1 MLYGDWIGRWGSS
14 FPKKEALVDLVGN
27 HRYTYGELA
36 DEIHKMAN
44 FLRNECGVIK
54 GDRVAILALNRVEY
68 IKLFFGA
75 SRLGAILVP
84 LNIRLAPNEFVYYLE
99 DAKPKAFFF
108 DKNYLAIID
117 DLKSKVKIPHYICI
131 DDDKTVGKSLPAAWS
146 GLSTQRPPEVDIK
159 PTDPQ
164 MIIYTSGTTGLA
176 KGALLSHG
184 MITWNS
190 IITNIGWDLN
200 ASDVATI
207 HMNMFYTGGW
217 NIFHLPLF
225 HCRGKNILLAG
236 FDVDLILDTIEKE
249 KVTLMVGVPT
259 MFQMIIS
266 SPKFEKADLSS
277 LRLIGNGGAAL
288 PQKIRDVF
296 AAKGIMMMEGYGL
309 TEVGPNNFQGN
320 GKPGTVGKPM
330 LHVDMR
336 VVDNDGKDV
345 LQGQEGE
352 LLLKGEN
359 MLVGY
364 WNKPEAT
371 KDAIPDGWFHTGD
384 LVKIDDDGDYSIVGR
399 KKDMIKSGGA
409 NIYPAEIEKVIDQH
423 PAVLAAAVIG
433 VPDAKWD
440 EVGKACIVLRPG
452 QSLSLGEL
460 QEFLSTRLGKF
471 KIPKHMVVIKELP
484 LTVATGKV
492 QKFILKKDHG
502 KPDNS

>member
-27 HRYTYGELA
+27 RRYTYGELA
-36 DEIHKMAN
+36 DEIYKMAN

-117 DLKSKVKIPHYICI
+117 GLKSKVKIPHYVCI
-131 DDDKTVGKSLPAAWS
+131 DDDKSVGKSLPAAWS
-146 GLSTQRPPEVDIK
+146 SLSAQRPPEVDIK
-159 PTDPQ
+159 PADPQ

-200 ASDVATI
+200 SNDVATV

-217 NIFHLPLF
+217 NIYHLPLY

-236 FDVDLILDTIEKE
+236 FDADQILDVIAKE

-259 MFQMIIS
+259 MFQMILA

-345 LQGQEGE
+345 PQGQEGE

-384 LVKIDDDGDYSIVGR
+384 LVKIDEDGDYSIVGR

-409 NIYPAEIEKVIDQH
+409 NVYPAEIEAHVIQH
-423 PAVLAAAVIG
+423 PAVAMAAVIG
-433 VPDAKWD
+433 VPDEKWD
-440 EVGKACIVLRPG
+440 EVGKACVVLKQG
-452 QSLSLGEL
+452 QSLTLEQL
-460 QEFLSTRLGKF
+460 QEFLSSRLGKF
-471 KIPKHMVVIKELP
+471 KIPKYMVVIKELP

-502 KPDNS
+502 KPDNN

>member
-14 FPKKEALVDLVGN
+14 FPNKEALVDLVGN
-27 HRYTYGELA
+27 RRYTYGELA

-44 FLRNECGVIK
+44 FLRKECGVVK

-84 LNIRLAPNEFVYYLE
+84 LNIRLAPNEFIYYLQ
-99 DAKPKAFFF
+99 DAEPKAFFF

-117 DLKSKVKIPHYICI
+117 GLKSKVKIPHYVCI
-131 DDDKTVGKSLPAAWS
+131 DDDNTVGKSLPAAWG

-159 PTDPQ
+159 PADPQ
-164 MIIYTSGTTGLA
+164 LIIYTSGTTGLA

-190 IITNIGWDLN
+190 INTNIGWDLT
-200 ASDVATI
+200 SHDIATI

-225 HCRGKNILLAG
+225 HCRGKNILMAG
-236 FDVDLILDTIEKE
+236 FDVDQILDIIPKE
-249 KVTLMVGVPT
+249 KVTLFVGVPT
-259 MFQMIIS
+259 MFQMLLA
-266 SPKFEKADLSS
+266 SPKFEKTDFSS
-277 LRLIGNGGAAL
+277 LRLIGNGGAPL
-288 PQKIRDVF
+288 PRKVRDVF
-296 AAKGIMMMEGYGL
+296 AAKGITMMEGYGL
-309 TEVGPNNFQGN
+309 TEVGPNNFLGW
-320 GKPGTVGKPM
+320 GKPGTLGKPM

-336 VVDNDGKDV
+336 IVDNDGKDV
-345 LQGQEGE
+345 PQGQEGE
-352 LLLKGEN
+352 LLLTGEH
-359 MLVGY
+359 MLIGY

-371 KDAIPDGWFHTGD
+371 KDAMPDGWFHTGD
-384 LVKIDDDGDYSIVGR
+384 LFKIDEDGDYAVVGR

-409 NIYPAEIEKVIDQH
+409 NVYPAEIEAYIIQH
-423 PAVLAAAVIG
+423 PAVAMAAVIG
-433 VPDAKWD
+433 VPDEKWD
-440 EVGKACIVLRPG
+440 EIGKACVVLKPG
-452 QSLSLGEL
+452 QSLTLEQL
-460 QEFLSTRLGKF
+460 QEFLSSRLGKF
-471 KIPKHMVVIKELP
+471 KIPKYMVIVKELP

-502 KPDNS
+502 KPDNN